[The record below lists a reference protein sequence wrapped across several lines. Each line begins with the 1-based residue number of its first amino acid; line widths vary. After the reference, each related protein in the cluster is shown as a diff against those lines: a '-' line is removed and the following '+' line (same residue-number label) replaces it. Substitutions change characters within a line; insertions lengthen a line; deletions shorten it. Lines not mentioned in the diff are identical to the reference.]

1 MQRVPPS
8 LPPSLLPS
16 LLPPGS
22 GREGGKEGGETNPY
36 IGGFLTGD
44 QGIHQ
49 GREGQCVLSRGQGEK
64 SRREEGGREGRREG
78 GREGGGGIGEEEG
91 EDGEAG
97 GGLALPEVGIKV
109 MDSGAAFDDESIT
122 L

>member
-1 MQRVPPS
+1 MCSQQGTR
-8 LPPSLLPS
+8 
-16 LLPPGS
+16 GKIQEGG
-22 GREGGKEGGETNPY
+22 GREGGKEG
-36 IGGFLTGD
+36 
-44 QGIHQ
+44 
-49 GREGQCVLSRGQGEK
+49 
-64 SRREEGGREGRREG
+64 G